1 MACSSCSF
9 LRLLAG
15 EAFWDS
21 ATRTDWV
28 ERMVE
33 VTTWRQTYEL
43 GLYLLVNLTWVT
55 GSTISVVIALPPRV
69 SRIWLVAKLVTV
81 ELVSCAAH
89 RGGPGVA
96 LPEEEPVDSFNRS
109 SMKLEAM
116 AIS

>member
-1 MACSSCSF
+1 MWVLKFAFRFFVQALLSPRMACSSCSF

-81 ELVSCAAH
+81 DVTVSVCVS
-89 RGGPGVA
+89 RDVC
-96 LPEEEPVDSFNRS
+96 S
-109 SMKLEAM
+109 
-116 AIS
+116 

>member
-1 MACSSCSF
+1 MWVLKFAFRFFVQALLSPRMACSSCSF

-33 VTTWRQTYEL
+33 VTTWRQNYEL

-81 ELVSCAAH
+81 DVTVSVCV
-89 RGGPGVA
+89 RRDVC
-96 LPEEEPVDSFNRS
+96 S
-109 SMKLEAM
+109 
-116 AIS
+116 